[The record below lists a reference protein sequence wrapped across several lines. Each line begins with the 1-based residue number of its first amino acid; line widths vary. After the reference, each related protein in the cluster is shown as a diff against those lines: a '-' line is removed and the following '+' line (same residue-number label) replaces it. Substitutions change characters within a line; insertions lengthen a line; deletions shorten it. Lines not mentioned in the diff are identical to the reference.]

1 MTTMIERVADNI
13 FRLNIPIPFPLRT
26 VNIYALVGKDGW
38 ALFDTAIGTEEARAT
53 VLHGLASAGLAID
66 QLQAIVLSHAHPD
79 HVGLSGE
86 LQEQSGAAVYM
97 HPIDETILQLFWNGK
112 RVRTFEQANQF
123 FKPHGMPAEPK
134 HPAQVPPEIMQKAI
148 RVPSHEAFTLIED
161 QQEIELVGERYRV
174 FWVPGHSDG
183 QIMLFRERDGVL
195 LAADHILPRI
205 TPNVG
210 LYSAQGRLNPLGD
223 YLDSLRKV
231 EHLPASIVLP
241 GHGDPF
247 PGLATRVQELIEHH
261 AEREQQI
268 QRLLAGQPQHAY
280 YLTRHLFGER
290 LKSQDSWRMAMA
302 ETLAH
307 LEHLRINGQITQQH
321 SDGVIF
327 YAAV

>member
-1 MTTMIERVADNI
+1 MIEQVADNI

-38 ALFDTAIGTEEARAT
+38 AMFDTAIGTEEARTAM
-53 VLHGLASAGLAID
+53 LNGLASAGLAIEH
-66 QLQAIVLSHAHPD
+66 LQAIVLSHAHPD

-97 HPIDETILQLFWNGK
+97 HPIDETTLQLFWNGK
-112 RVRTFEQANQF
+112 RIRTFEQANQF
-123 FKPHGMPAEPK
+123 FRPHGMPTEPT
-134 HPAQVPPEIMQKAI
+134 HPPQVPPEVMQKVI
-148 RVPSHEAFTLIED
+148 RVPSHDAFTLIED

-210 LYSAQGRLNPLGD
+210 LYSGYGRLNPLGD
-223 YLDSLRKV
+223 YLDSLLKV

-268 QRLLAGQPQHAY
+268 QHLLAGQPQHAY

-327 YAAV
+327 YAAAAV

>member
-1 MTTMIERVADNI
+1 MIERVADNI

-38 ALFDTAIGTEEARAT
+38 AMFDTAIGTEEARTA
-53 VLHGLASAGLAID
+53 VLNGLASAGLAIE

-97 HPIDETILQLFWNGK
+97 HPIDEAMLQTFWSGK

-123 FKPHGMPAEPK
+123 FRPHGMPAEPT
-134 HPAQVPPEIMQKAI
+134 HPAQVPPEVMQKAI

-210 LYSAQGRLNPLGD
+210 LYSGYGRLNPLGD

-231 EHLPASIVLP
+231 KHLPASIVLP

-268 QRLLAGQPQHAY
+268 QHLLAGQPQHAY

-321 SDGVIF
+321 NDGVIF